1 MGGNNGRST
10 GMDMQHNF
18 SPSTE
23 WRAARE
29 SELEFIEMA
38 RAIRDMARELG
49 IPPEVAVDR
58 LAERGLHAA
67 LSILAEQAGPHVEA
81 RFLQRRS
88 EAATKHHPL

>member
-1 MGGNNGRST
+1 
-10 GMDMQHNF
+10 MDMHHSF
-18 SPSTE
+18 SPSAE

-67 LSILAEQAGPHVEA
+67 LSILAEQAGPQVEA
-81 RFLQRRS
+81 RFLRRRTQD
-88 EAATKHHPL
+88 ATSPRPI

>member
-1 MGGNNGRST
+1 
-10 GMDMQHNF
+10 MDMHHNF
-18 SPSTE
+18 SPSAE

-67 LSILAEQAGPHVEA
+67 LSILAEQAGPQVEA
-81 RFLQRRS
+81 RFLQRRTQS
-88 EAATKHHPL
+88 ATSHRPL